1 MKVVETKPYIS
12 ALRELTEAG
21 KEVPLLISGNSMAPF
36 LIHERDT
43 IFFRKPERRLKKGD
57 IVFFQRR
64 DGTFV
69 LHRIYRVRPEGFY
82 IVGDAQTAVEG
93 PVMENQI
100 FAVVTKVRR
109 KGKLISYGD
118 FWWDFFAYVWI
129 RMLPLRRP
137 VLKAYSWLRG
147 KG

>member
-109 KGKLISYGD
+109 KGKLISCGD